1 MPLSDDQKAMLR
13 LLARGQSYEDI
24 AALTGQS
31 VDQVLARA
39 KTAVAELEAEGIP
52 APALPPVPG
61 GARPDPAPPAPE
73 PPAQQAEPPVE
84 AAAPAEPA
92 PPTESAPP
100 VEAAAPAKPAAPR
113 RERPRISLPAGN
125 GPRAAIVAGFAAVV
139 ALVLVLVLGG
149 SDSDPATETAS
160 NTNGTTAKEG
170 EALATGNRKPTTAQ
184 LRGVGSSEASG
195 DAEFGR
201 VEDSL
206 ALGIDAEGLEPS
218 GKGSTYMVWLAESP
232 RRMLPLTAVEVD
244 AAGTIEASYE
254 VPTEAVVY
262 LASGEFDEM
271 VITRAANGQLRK
283 ALERANRQKAFPT
296 YSGER
301 VLEGPIVGPII
312 GAQARLEAREKE
324 ADDE

>member
-1 MPLSDDQKAMLR
+1 MLR

-31 VDQVLARA
+31 VDEVLAKA
-39 KTAVAELEAEGIP
+39 QAAVAELEAEGIP
-52 APALPPVPG
+52 APPLPPTLGGEGPEPG
-61 GARPDPAPPAPE
+61 PPPAPE
-73 PPAQQAEPPVE
+73 PPQSPAPEPAAQPA
-84 AAAPAEPA
+84 AAAP
-92 PPTESAPP
+92 
-100 VEAAAPAKPAAPR
+100 KPAAPPR
-113 RERPRISLPAGN
+113 DRPRIQLPAGN
-125 GPRAAIVAGFAAVV
+125 GARAAIAAGLVAVVVV
-139 ALVLVLVLGG
+139 ALVLILGG
-149 SDSDPATETAS
+149 GDSDPADNTAS
-160 NTNGTTAKEG
+160 NANATTAQEG
-170 EALATGNRKPTTAQ
+170 DAVATGNRRPTTAQ
-184 LRGVGSSEASG
+184 LQGVGGSEASG
-195 DAEFGR
+195 EAEFGR

-206 ALGIDAEGLEPS
+206 ALGINAEGLEPS
-218 GKGSTYMVWLAESP
+218 GNGIYMVWLAESP

-271 VITRAANGQLRK
+271 VITRAAKAPLRK
-283 ALERANRQKAFPT
+283 ALVRANKQKAFPT

-324 ADDE
+324 EKDGG